1 MPRTETKQLIALMQ
15 KEIYEEKRSLFVSLG
30 SGGRYSRAQKEYAFS
45 LIKEHGMRATARILT
60 IPRRTLQRWCRAN
73 NIRVR
78 RCPSWVRPW
87 AERRRKKRRFWQYR
101 GYG

>member
-1 MPRTETKQLIALMQ
+1 MMIQEGNEDTRACFE
-15 KEIYEEKRSLFVSLG
+15 SLG
-30 SGGRYSRAQKEYAFS
+30 DAGRYSEAQKHYAFE
-45 LIKEHGMRATARILT
+45 LIVEHGMRATARILQ

-73 NIRVR
+73 DIRVR
-78 RCPSWVRPW
+78 RCPSWVYEW